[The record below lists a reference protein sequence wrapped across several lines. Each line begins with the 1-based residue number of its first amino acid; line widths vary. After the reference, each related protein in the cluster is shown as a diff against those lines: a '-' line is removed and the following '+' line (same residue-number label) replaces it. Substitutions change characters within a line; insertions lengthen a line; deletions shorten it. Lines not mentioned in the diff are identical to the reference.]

1 MRPAASLSREV
12 KRRHMEQLAQYR
24 ESLYLRPQLKSLFL
38 ELTTRCNERCLH
50 CGSSC
55 GDIVREELTLEQY
68 REFLTKIKR
77 DFGTDH
83 PRICLTGGEPL
94 MRPDFF
100 EIAGMIH
107 ELGFRWGMTS
117 NATLIDE
124 RAAELLEQT
133 GMRTISVS
141 LDGLRESH
149 DSFRRTP
156 GGWDKAMRGI
166 QNLIDCRTFGEIQI
180 TTVVHKGNIGE
191 LEELYQLLLDVDID
205 SWRVINID
213 PIGRAKQHPELL
225 LDADDYRRMFD
236 FINNKRKTGMPLLYG
251 CEHYLGADYER
262 EVRDWYFLCNAG
274 RYTAG
279 IRSNGDIG
287 ACLDIEPRPEL
298 IEGNILQDDFTELWK
313 NGFRPYRCDLA
324 DSDKKCRECPERRF
338 CAGGAFHSFDF
349 DNMDQQVCFKGILF

>member
-1 MRPAASLSREV
+1 MKPAGSISRET
-12 KRRHMEQLAQYR
+12 KRSQMEQLARYR
-24 ESLYLRPQLKSLFL
+24 EGLCRKPFLRSLFL

-55 GDIVREELTLEQY
+55 GDIVRDELTAGQY
-68 REFLTKIKR
+68 RDFLTKIKK
-77 DFGTDH
+77 DFGTEH

-94 MRPDFF
+94 LRRDFF
-100 EIAGMIH
+100 EIAGMIN

-124 RAAELLEQT
+124 STAELLEQT

-141 LDGLRESH
+141 IDGLRESH
-149 DSFRRTP
+149 DAFRRTE

-166 QNLIDCRTFGEIQI
+166 QNLIDRRAFKEIQI

-191 LEELYQLLLDVDID
+191 LEELYELLLDVDID

-213 PIGRAKQHPELL
+213 PIGRAKLHPELL
-225 LDADDYRRMFD
+225 LDADDYRRMFR
-236 FINNKRKTGMPLLYG
+236 FIDEKRKLGMPLLYG
-251 CEHYLGADYER
+251 CEHYLGTAYER

-287 ACLDIEPRPEL
+287 ACLDIEPRREL
-298 IEGNILQDDFTELWK
+298 IEGNILRDDFTKIWRE
-313 NGFRPYRCDLA
+313 GFKPYRRDLS
-324 DSDKKCRECPERRF
+324 DSCKGCEDCPEKRF

-349 DNMDQQVCFKGILF
+349 DSMEQQVCFRGVLF

>member
-1 MRPAASLSREV
+1 MKPAGALPAET
-12 KRRHMEQLAQYR
+12 KRRHMSELADYR
-24 ESLYLRPQLKSLFL
+24 EKLYRKPFLRSLFL

-55 GDIVREELTLEQY
+55 GDIVREELSPEQY
-68 REFLTKIKR
+68 REFLTKIKS
-77 DFGTDH
+77 DFGTAN

-94 MRPDFF
+94 MRRDFF
-100 EIAGMIH
+100 EIAQMIH

-117 NATLIDE
+117 NATLIDKA
-124 RAAELLEQT
+124 AAEKLERF

-141 LDGLRESH
+141 VDGLRESH

-156 GGWDKAMRGI
+156 GGWDAAMRGI
-166 QNLIDCRTFGEIQI
+166 QNLIDRRAFQDVQI
-180 TTVVHKGNIGE
+180 TTVVHKGNIDE
-191 LEELYQLLLDVDID
+191 LEQMYQLLLGVDID

-213 PIGRAKQHPELL
+213 PIGRAKLHPELL
-225 LDADDYRRMFD
+225 LDAADYRRMFD
-236 FINNKRKTGMPLLYG
+236 FIAEKRREGMPVLYG
-251 CEHYLGADYER
+251 CEHYLGAGFER

-298 IEGNILQDDFTELWK
+298 IEGNILHDDFTRIWQE
-313 NGFRPYRCDLA
+313 GFKPYRRDLA
-324 DSDKKCRECPERRF
+324 DSDEKCRDCAEKRF

-349 DNMDQQVCFKGILF
+349 DKMEQQVCFKGVLF